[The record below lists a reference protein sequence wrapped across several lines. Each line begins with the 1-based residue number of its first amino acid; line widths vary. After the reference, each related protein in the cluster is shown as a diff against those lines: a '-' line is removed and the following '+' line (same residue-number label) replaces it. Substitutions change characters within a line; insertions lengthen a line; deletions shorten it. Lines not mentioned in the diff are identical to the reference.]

1 VADVL
6 VAESG
11 IMCTVRSL
19 KEEAQAGRAPHA

>member
-1 VADVL
+1 